1 MKELNMNFIKLLSM
15 KRNICFVILVLGFSF
30 IFSIDT
36 LGQNSKMQ
44 SGKIFELPLEKRGDP
59 YLPNAHR
66 MKKVSPS
73 YKYNKTSIK
82 KSKSSTIVTTQ
93 VNVDAN
99 GFNILGDAANEPSIA
114 VNPLNA
120 NIMAIG
126 WRQFDNVLSN
136 FRQAGWAYTSDGGQ
150 SWTFPGVIDSG
161 IFRSDPVLDFDAD
174 GNFYFNSL
182 TIDPDT
188 NYLCK
193 VFKSTNGGALW
204 DSGVSAGGGDKQWM
218 AIDRGTGAGRGN
230 IYVDWSQYSSSCA
243 PGFFSR
249 STDSGSSFENCTQ
262 LNCNPDLGT
271 ITVSTDGKL
280 YLAGRD
286 FVSGTGFIVT
296 KSLNAKTPSSLI
308 SWETPISVFMD
319 GSIQFAPINPSGL
332 LGQAYIDI
340 YPSNISGQDNVFL
353 MGTLFRVS
361 NMDPGDVMF
370 SKSSDDGISWS
381 APIRLNDDT
390 SITNTQW
397 LGTMSVAPNGRIDV
411 IWLDTRNAPLGSDS
425 SALYYTFSTDQG
437 NTWSVNEQI
446 SASFDPHVGY
456 PNQSKMGDYFDMVS
470 DNVGAH
476 LAWTN
481 TFNGEQDVYYSYIT
495 PNVPNGIIE
504 NADNF
509 NFSIFPN
516 PTNGKFQISS
526 EARINTIEIFNAVGE
541 KVFSIS
547 INQKKYE
554 VDLTSH
560 SSGIYILKIT
570 NQDGAVRVKKLI
582 KE

>member
-44 SGKIFELPLEKRGDP
+44 TEKIFQLPLEKRGDP
-59 YLPNAHR
+59 YLPNAHLR
-66 MKKVSPS
+66 KKVSPS

-82 KSKSSTIVTTQ
+82 KSKTSTIVTTQ

-114 VNPLNA
+114 VSPLNA

-161 IFRSDPVLDFDAD
+161 IFRSDPVLDFDSD

-188 NYLCK
+188 NYLCT
-193 VFKSTNGGALW
+193 VYKSTSGGALW
-204 DSGVSAGGGDKQWM
+204 DAGASAGGGDKQWM
-218 AIDRGTGAGRGN
+218 AIDRGTSIGNGN

-286 FVSGTGFIVT
+286 FVSGTGLIVT
-296 KSLNAKTPSSLI
+296 KSLNAKTPSSVI
-308 SWETPISVFMD
+308 AWETPVPVFMD
-319 GSIQFAPINPSGL
+319 GKFQFAPINPSGL
-332 LGQAYIDI
+332 LGQAYIDV
-340 YPSNISGQDNVFL
+340 YPSNISGQENVYL
-353 MGTLFRVS
+353 MATLFRVS

-570 NQDGAVRVKKLI
+570 NQDKTVRVKKLI